1 MIWEHIRYALPE
13 ASLIIGI
20 LHLFFMYL
28 LSYDSAK
35 IYARIARFWLL
46 VSLFWAVAWQEK
58 SFSPL
63 YFTNDAYTLLFNLCI
78 GFLAYIMIGLAS
90 TWFSTENK
98 TGCKYY
104 ILILSS
110 LIGINLLLSSS
121 NLVALLFCYILL
133 TYTHYRLLGISYEK
147 LPSEAASRYMGVS
160 AMVVIIFAA
169 GFGYLN
175 SYEDGNVEFTALRE
189 LFLNAPQ
196 SLPLYLSAV
205 AIIIP
210 FLYSLGLAP
219 FHIIA
224 EDKTGKGILP
234 VSHYFALIAP
244 LAFWGCFIKLN
255 VELFKP
261 LSAELSP
268 VYQGFALL
276 SVIFGAMGA
285 NARINLHR
293 ILSYS
298 SMYHFGIVLILLSFF
313 KSETNF
319 AAFVYLFVYIISLN
333 GSYLVFYSLKSH
345 GEYLSS
351 VTSLSGLAETRAYT
365 TGALLVSLFSFIG
378 LPPLVGFL
386 GQLNAVSELLKREY
400 YISLGIILFFLLILS
415 KAYLDIIKTA
425 YFEHKIKIYDSENK
439 SVMMYTLFSVICIV
453 LIAFNPQDLFAIMKD
468 MFDVVN
474 L

>member
-1 MIWEHIRYALPE
+1 MILEYLRYALPE

-20 LHLFFMYL
+20 LHLFLLYI
-28 LSYDSAK
+28 LSYESAK
-35 IYARIARFWLL
+35 VYARVTRFWLL
-46 VSLFWAVAWQEK
+46 ASLFWNVVWQDK

-63 YFTNDAYTLLFNLCI
+63 YFTNDAYTLLFDLCI
-78 GFLAYIMIGLAS
+78 GFFAYIMTGLSA
-90 TWFSTENK
+90 TWFGTENR

-104 ILILSS
+104 VLILSA
-110 LIGINLLLSSS
+110 LIGINLLLSSV

-133 TYTHYRLLGISYEK
+133 TYIHYRLLSISYEK

-160 AMVVIIFAA
+160 AIILIIFAA

-175 SYEDGNVEFTALRE
+175 FYTDGNVEFSTIKE
-189 LFLNAPQ
+189 IIMQQNQ
-196 SLPLYLSAV
+196 SVWLYGAIIAV
-205 AIIIP
+205 IIP
-210 FLYSLGLAP
+210 FLYSLGIAP
-219 FHIIA
+219 FHIMS

-234 VSHYFALIAP
+234 VSHYFAIISP

-255 VELFKP
+255 IELISP
-261 LSAELSP
+261 YSAYLSD
-268 VYQGFALL
+268 VYLGFAIL

-298 SMYHFGIVLILLSFF
+298 SMYHFGIILILLSFF
-313 KSETNF
+313 KQETNF
-319 AAFVYLFVYIISLN
+319 AAFVYLFVYMLSLN

-386 GQLNAVSELLKREY
+386 GQLNVVSELLKNEY
-400 YISLGIILFFLLILS
+400 YISLGVILFFLLVLS
-415 KAYLDIIKTA
+415 KSYLDIIKTA
-425 YFEHKIKIYDSENK
+425 YFEHKVKIYDSENK
-439 SVMMYTLFSVICIV
+439 SVMVYTLFSVIFIV
-453 LIAFNPQDLFAIMKD
+453 LVAFNPQDLFAVMKD
-468 MFDVVN
+468 MFYVVN